1 MKKQVLGRGLDSIFN
16 NKAPAAETVKSVP
29 INKIKPNKYQ
39 PRKKFTSEQ
48 LSELADSIKTHGLIQ
63 PILIAETMVPG
74 EYELIAGERRLRAS
88 KLAGMT
94 EIKAIVRRGIT
105 DKNRADWAL
114 IENIQRQ
121 DITPIEEAQ
130 AYKRLIEEFKHT
142 HDEIGAIVGKN
153 RTVITNS
160 IRLLSLPSDVQVLIE
175 DGTIT
180 SGHGRV
186 LAGMEDEGQI
196 RRALKKIMD
205 EGLSVRAAEK
215 LSADM
220 KPAKKSKPK
229 KKPEIELENL
239 KDELQRKFSTKA
251 NVSGTSK
258 KGKIEIFYFSLQEL
272 ERIIKQLN
280 IKA

>member
-1 MKKQVLGRGLDSIFN
+1 MQKQVLGRGLDAIF
-16 NKAPAAETVKSVP
+16 KTPSAETVQTIA

-39 PRKKFTSEQ
+39 PRKKFTTEQ
-48 LSELADSIKTHGLIQ
+48 LEELAASIKEHGLIQ
-63 PILIAETMVPG
+63 PILIAETLVPG

-88 KLAGMT
+88 KLAGKA
-94 EIKAIVRRGIT
+94 EIKAIVRRNIT

-121 DITPIEEAQ
+121 DITPIEEAR
-130 AYKRLIEEFKHT
+130 AYKRLVEEFKHT

-153 RTVITNS
+153 RAVITNS
-160 IRLLSLPSDVQVLIE
+160 MRLLSLPEDIQDLIDE
-175 DGTIT
+175 GKIS

-186 LAGMEDEGQI
+186 LAGLEGEAEI
-196 RRALKKIMD
+196 KRALKMILD
-205 EGLSVRAAEK
+205 EGISVNALERFVSET
-215 LSADM
+215 
-220 KPAKKSKPK
+220 KPVKKSKPK

-258 KGKIEIFYFSLQEL
+258 KGKIEIFYFSLEDL